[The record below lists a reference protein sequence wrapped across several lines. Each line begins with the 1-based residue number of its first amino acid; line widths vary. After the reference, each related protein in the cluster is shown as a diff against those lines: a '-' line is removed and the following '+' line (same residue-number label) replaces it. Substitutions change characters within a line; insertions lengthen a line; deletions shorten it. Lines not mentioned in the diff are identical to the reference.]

1 MALFYQNK
9 EKSLR
14 MATILDVNVCKL
26 ITEAGKAL
34 KLQKVVNMPDWAK
47 FVKTG
52 TAKERCPIDEDWWYY
67 RAASILRK
75 VYLDGPIG
83 VSKLRTK
90 YGSKKNRGHKPEE
103 FRRASGKIIRL
114 ILQQLEKSELVKTD
128 MKDVHKG
135 RVITPKGKSFLD
147 KVATTILPKFEKKE

>member
-1 MALFYQNK
+1 
-9 EKSLR
+9 
-14 MATILDVNVCKL
+14 MATILDVNANKL
-26 ITEAGKAL
+26 INEAGKVL
-34 KLQKVVNMPDWAK
+34 KSQNIVNMPDWAN

-52 TAKERCPIDEDWWYY
+52 TAKMRCPIDGDWWYY

-114 ILQQLEKSELVKTD
+114 ILQQLEKAELVKTD
-128 MKDVHKG
+128 LKDIHKG
-135 RVITPKGKSFLD
+135 RKITPKGKSFLD
-147 KVATTILPKFEKKE
+147 KIATTILPKFENKE